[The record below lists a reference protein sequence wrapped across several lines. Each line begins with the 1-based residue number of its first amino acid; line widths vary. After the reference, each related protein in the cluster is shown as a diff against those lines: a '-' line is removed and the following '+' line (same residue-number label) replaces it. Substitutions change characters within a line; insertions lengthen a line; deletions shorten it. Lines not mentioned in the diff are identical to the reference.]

1 MATKQRTPGSEDLV
15 RTARAQYGPGTDKQ
29 HGEGTT
35 EADDDGAPWAS
46 CGQDGDDVDT
56 TPSPSDRRQAP
67 RRSDGASHR
76 AHAAAMRDLAEKVDK
91 LRGDV
96 QAVTQCTEKVKA
108 TLKAI
113 ALAQAGGKA
122 SRSTSSRSCCG
133 TLARC
138 CCVAT
143 GILVIVVV
151 LISATVAFSGRRG
164 AASEFADV

>member
-56 TPSPSDRRQAP
+56 TPSPSD
-67 RRSDGASHR
+67 R